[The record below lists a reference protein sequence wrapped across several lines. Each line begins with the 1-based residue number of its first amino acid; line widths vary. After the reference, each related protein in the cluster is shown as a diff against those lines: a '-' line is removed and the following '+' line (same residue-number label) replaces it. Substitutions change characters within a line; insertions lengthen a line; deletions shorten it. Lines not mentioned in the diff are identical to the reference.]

1 MGFDLYPKQ
10 QPEYTTKV
18 DIWEWARFVVLQL
31 WAEGKNSLE
40 ETKRLL
46 MHISMIHNKSLAIQ
60 HDTPEEEFD
69 LQEWEDKVKTKK
81 VKLTRKK
88 PNVIEIISSP
98 DENGKEIYEGF
109 FLPILG
115 EYKEESEIE
124 KHVKTIACCVAIF
137 QFMEDKLWEVRN
149 DTVLYGLFC
158 NGREH
163 DVEKVERILS
173 NMSLWLM
180 PEDIIEGLSEMMNLS
195 LMGRKSLHKVFMEE
209 LMEEYISDSFMQYMP
224 RVFGIL
230 IDASAEYGEG
240 LIID

>member
-10 QPEYTTKV
+10 QPEYTINV
-18 DIWEWARFVVLQL
+18 DIWEWARFVILQL
-31 WAEGKNSLE
+31 WAEGKNGLE

-88 PNVIEIISSP
+88 NNVVKIISNP

-109 FLPILG
+109 FLPILD

-124 KHVKTIACCVAIF
+124 RHVKAIACCVAIF
-137 QFMEDKLWEVRN
+137 QFMEDKLWEVRHA
-149 DTVLYGLFC
+149 TVLYGLFC
-158 NGREH
+158 NGTAF
-163 DVEKVERILS
+163 DVEKAERILS
-173 NMSLWLM
+173 NMGLWIM
-180 PEDIIEGLSEMMNLS
+180 SEDIIESMSEMMNLS
-195 LMGRKSLHKVFMEE
+195 LMDRKSLHEVFMEE
-209 LMEEYISDSFMQYMP
+209 LAGEYIPDSFMQYMP

-230 IDASAEYGEG
+230 IDASDEYGGG